1 MKVGDLVTLSAY
13 GEQLTRMKT
22 YTSHYREKYYNKNP
36 LMGIIVKE
44 WGCAGNEF
52 YYVKWLNESN
62 PQRAPKSRDGQWSGT
77 FDRKDLKHVRKIKSF
92 SQVS

>member
-36 LMGIIVKE
+36 LMGIIVGARE
-44 WGCAGNEF
+44 YGGEYHF
-52 YYVKWLNESN
+52 YVKWLNESN
-62 PQRAPKSRDGQWSGT
+62 PQRAPKSRDGMWGGT
-77 FDRKDLKHVRKIKSF
+77 FDRKDLKYIRNTKSP
-92 SQVS
+92 

>member
-36 LMGIIVKE
+36 LMGIIVNSRE
-44 WGCAGNEF
+44 YGGEHHF
-52 YYVKWLNESN
+52 YVKWLNESI
-62 PQRAPKSRDGQWSGT
+62 PGRVPKSRDGRWSGT
-77 FDRKDLKHVRKIKSF
+77 FERKDLKHVRKIKSF